1 METINPYI
9 KRVVVLGP
17 ESTGKSTLCRELALA
32 YQTRWVPEYAR
43 EYLEASG
50 PGYAEADLWRIAE
63 GQIRLEREA
72 LQAMRDVV
80 YPLPLFID
88 TNLYVIKV
96 WSEYVFQACD
106 NRILNHLAMPQSDLY
121 LLCDTDL
128 PWEADPLREL
138 PDPNERKRIFHYYLD
153 AMLHQPVP
161 WALVHGPAEER
172 LVKAMEAVDR
182 LLV

>member
-1 METINPYI
+1 MEKINPNI
-9 KRVVVLGP
+9 KRVIVLGP
-17 ESTGKSTLCRELALA
+17 ESTGKSTLCRELANA

-43 EYLEASG
+43 EYLQASG
-50 PGYAEADLWRIAE
+50 PGYTEADLWRIAE
-63 GQIRLEREA
+63 GQLRLEQEA
-72 LQAMRDVV
+72 LRAMHDID

-96 WSEYVFQACD
+96 WSEYVFDTCD
-106 NRILNHLAMPQSDLY
+106 NRILNQLALPQGDIY

-138 PDPNERKRIFHYYLD
+138 PDPKERRKIFHYYLD
-153 AMLHQPVP
+153 AMQQQPVP
-161 WALVHGPAEER
+161 WVLIHGPGEER
-172 LVKAMEAVDR
+172 LAGAMAAVDR